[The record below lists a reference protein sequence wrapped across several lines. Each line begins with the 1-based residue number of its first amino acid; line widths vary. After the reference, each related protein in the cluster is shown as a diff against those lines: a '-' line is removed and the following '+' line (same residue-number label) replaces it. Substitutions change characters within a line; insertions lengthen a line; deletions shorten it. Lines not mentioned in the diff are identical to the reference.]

1 VLGIG
6 TKASI
11 EHGTAGQPPAKSSR
25 GCKGNYSSVGATP
38 GTRMPSAPRRRCAL
52 KPSLYQH
59 PARWCTISAP
69 ARRQSH

>member
-25 GCKGNYSSVGATP
+25 GCKANYSSVCD
-38 GTRMPSAPRRRCAL
+38 TRHAHAVSAAPALRAETVALPAPR
-52 KPSLYQH
+52 SLVH
-59 PARWCTISAP
+59 NLRTGEAAIA
-69 ARRQSH
+69 